1 MKISIS
7 YFLHFSKFEFIDTNI
22 YYLILSP
29 SQIHPHSILYYQSDI
44 MGRTRLGAAAAA
56 RKRAADAAAAVAPTN
71 APAAPTNLKKG
82 DLVRTVPSEKYPES
96 VILTV
101 DRIILSGNE
110 FLIYFKERK
119 SASEYAKYGNLG
131 RTFFRIDNQ
140 DNVET

>member
-1 MKISIS
+1 
-7 YFLHFSKFEFIDTNI
+7 
-22 YYLILSP
+22 
-29 SQIHPHSILYYQSDI
+29 